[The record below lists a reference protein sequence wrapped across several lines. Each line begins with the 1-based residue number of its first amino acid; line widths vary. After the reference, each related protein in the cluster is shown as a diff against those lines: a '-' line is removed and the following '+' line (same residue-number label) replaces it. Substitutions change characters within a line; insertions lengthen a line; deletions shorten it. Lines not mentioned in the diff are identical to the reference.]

1 MIALKRAT
9 PHQLE
14 HTIKICQHSVPPPSA
29 SYPAFFVLLFS
40 LGVILVLND
49 GFLNDGSLIPS
60 VVHIFIPE
68 QVLIRRSQNNN
79 TKLALV
85 RKRDL

>member
-14 HTIKICQHSVPPPSA
+14 HTIKICQHSVPPPPPSA
-29 SYPAFFVLLFS
+29 SHPTFFALLLS

-68 QVLIRRSQNNN
+68 QAALIKTVENQ
-79 TKLALV
+79 K
-85 RKRDL
+85 